1 MLKRNP
7 TSPSQA
13 VPHRDWTQGNLL
25 NNLLSLAT
33 PVIINQSLQLL
44 GPLVDLI
51 WIGRLGSLAVAG
63 VGLAGFL
70 VILVTAA
77 RMGFAVGVRA
87 MIARSVGAKDYVGA
101 NHAAQQAF
109 VISGGYFIIIA
120 LIGIFFSESIMSL
133 MGVEAN
139 VVTIGA
145 SYMRIMFVGSVAMS
159 FRFLTDS
166 IMQASGDTI
175 TPMRIT
181 ILFRII
187 HLVICPL
194 LIFGW
199 WVFPNLG
206 TNGAA
211 FSSII
216 SESIG
221 LSIGLWFLFSGRTR
235 LLLTLKNFRL
245 DGSMIWRIIRIGIPA
260 TITQIERHVANIVLI
275 LFITPFGTVALAA
288 HSICHRIDVFQ
299 IMPAMGLGVGSGILA
314 GQYLGAN
321 QPERAEKNGWL
332 AVSLGTGFGVIC
344 ALCVFFWAEAIA
356 GLFNKEPD
364 TLTMAA
370 GFLRIAAISFMVVG
384 FTAVL
389 SQCIS
394 GTGDTVPTMLITI
407 LNLWIIQIPLA
418 YLLSRYTGLGVYGV
432 RWGMVLGVIAASTT
446 YVIYFK
452 AGRWKRKRV

>member
-1 MLKRNP
+1 MLKRGP
-7 TSPSQA
+7 TPHSQA
-13 VPHRDWTQGNLL
+13 APHRDWTQGNLF

-33 PVIINQSLQLL
+33 PVIINQTLQLL
-44 GPLVDLI
+44 GPLIDLV
-51 WIGRLGSLAVAG
+51 WIGKLGSSAVAG
-63 VGLAGFL
+63 VGLASFL
-70 VILVTAA
+70 VLLVTAA

-87 MIARSVGAKDYVGA
+87 MIARSVGAKDYIGA

-120 LIGIFFSESIMSL
+120 LIGIFFSEDIISL
-133 MGVEAN
+133 MRVEAE

-145 SYMRIMFVGSVAMS
+145 AYMRIMFVGSVAMS
-159 FRFLTDS
+159 FRFLADS

-181 ILFRII
+181 ILLRAI
-187 HLVICPL
+187 HLVLCPF

-199 WVFPNLG
+199 WVFPHLG
-206 TNGAA
+206 VRGAA

-216 SESIG
+216 AESIG
-221 LSIGLWFLFSGRTR
+221 LTIGLWFLFSGRTR
-235 LLLTLKNFRL
+235 LQLTLKNFRL

-260 TITQIERHVANIVLI
+260 IITQVERHFANIVLV
-275 LFITPFGTVALAA
+275 FFVTPFGTVALAA
-288 HSICHRIDVFQ
+288 HAICQRIDVFQ

-321 QPERAEKNGWL
+321 KPDQAEKNGWL

-344 ALCVFFWAEAIA
+344 ALCVFFWAETIA

-364 TLTMAA
+364 TLTMSA
-370 GFLRIAAISFMVVG
+370 GFLRIAAISFMAVG

-394 GTGDTVPTMLITI
+394 GTGDTVPPMLITI
-407 LNLWIIQIPLA
+407 LNLWMIQIPLA
-418 YLLSRYTGLGVYGV
+418 YLLPRYTGLGVYGV
-432 RWGMVLGVIAASTT
+432 RWGMVLGVIAASAT
-446 YVIYFK
+446 YIVYFK
-452 AGRWKRKRV
+452 VGRWKRKRV